1 MELEQPVSVKKGDIV
16 GWTSGGGAIGFREV
30 DMNDIEAP
38 EFLYS
43 PSTDIKTLFEDEDA
57 TLEYYEHFISA
68 HYVRSGHF
76 FLQHKY
82 ASPGIFIISSDFN
95 SRTVNVDYTIKNFH
109 LDCPSLVKSNESFVI
124 TKNHSWVKYVTYSIN
139 FGNGTV
145 VQSDQLASNYTYHYP
160 GVYVINITAIN
171 SVSFQSE
178 ICVVK
183 VLDEIKNLRFDG
195 EIAPVPVTQK
205 TEIKWCVD
213 KGTNVTYSIDFG
225 DEQSEIKSRSSSS
238 NCYSLIHTYQKEGE
252 YIVRIEAK
260 NSLDKKLEIEGVA
273 LVEIPIDT
281 IEFLTTHSHLTE
293 NVYLDI
299 HESIFYEVRTFKGTN
314 IKCSFDFGDKNELI
328 DTNIFVVSHSYSQA
342 GAYHVSVS
350 CFNAISSAS
359 DVLNASVIVK
369 TLEKITGLAIE
380 VNRTLF
386 GEKAKIKGSMKTGS
400 LFICTWDLGDGTK
413 LSKDESNFDKIIVH
427 QYMAVSDYK
436 IELSCKN
443 PLGVVKTEFIVPV
456 EIPINGLGL
465 QCPNKYLEVDKEA
478 TFRIV
483 ADQGSRL
490 SFEINFGDGQRVVK
504 EANEVVNN
512 SLVISHK
519 YMQPGFY
526 QANVTSWNRLDRRD
540 SQCRYLL
547 KVLNPIQNIVISSN
561 SPVRLNS
568 GLVDFQL
575 NILDGAD
582 LPIEANITWDFGD
595 DEVSYNNS
603 LIIEKRETFLRSY
616 LFKAEGQFNVKALFV
631 NEISEKV
638 VEHIAY
644 VQKIHPIKI
653 IILANPPLKI
663 DTANSNDLS
672 FSLDQEI
679 QVNFTKQYRDKYYEV
694 KLNNDLETRRIR
706 LNHLKYLYKK
716 PGIKDV
722 TVRVINELGIFNAQK
737 TIKIQESIKNMKLR
751 LPLEIQVNETYQY
764 NISADKYGTQTCA
777 IIDFGDGN
785 VHVKNQQF
793 CSSLI
798 ENPEKTYHYT
808 GGVDDGLI
816 TFSKAYNR
824 KGLYRIEVQVYNL
837 VSNFHSTKD
846 AEVIY
851 QPCPMPTPAIS
862 DKGTK
867 NEPIKSFKSSKIII
881 QSNVTVECHVA
892 TVVVFHWKLFSEEN
906 QEVINLGDGF
916 GYRKSAMPF
925 SRNPGGLDPTV
936 LEIPEN
942 ILPYG
947 LVRFEL
953 HISYEIKGVFV
964 EGITSHDETF
974 YEIMPSRL
982 KAKINGKYFKK
993 IHSKFSTFSPYVLCS
1008 PQKRAFLLK
1017 LF

>member
-16 GWTSGGGAIGFREV
+16 GWTSGGGAIGFREIY
-30 DMNDIEAP
+30 MNDIEAP

-68 HYVRSGHF
+68 HYVRSGRF

-82 ASPGIFIISSDFN
+82 ASPGTYIISSDFY
-95 SRTVNVDYTIKNFH
+95 SRTVNIDYTIKNFR
-109 LDCPSLVKSNESFVI
+109 LDCPNLVKSNESFVI
-124 TKNHSWVKYVTYSIN
+124 TKNHSWVKYVTYNIN
-139 FGNGTV
+139 FGNGTL
-145 VQSDQLASNYTYHYP
+145 VQRDQFATSYTYHYP
-160 GVYVINITAIN
+160 GVYVINVTAIN

-183 VLDEIKNLRFDG
+183 VLDEIKNLRFDA
-195 EIAPVPVTQK
+195 EIGPVAVTQK
-205 TEIKWCVD
+205 TEIKWCID

-225 DEQSEIKSRSSSS
+225 DGQNEIKSRSSSS
-238 NCYSLIHTYQKEGE
+238 NCYSLMHTYQKEGE

-260 NSLDKKLEIEGVA
+260 NSLDKKLEIEGMA
-273 LVEIPIDT
+273 LVEIPIDS

-293 NVYLDI
+293 NVYLDV
-299 HESIFYEVRTFKGTN
+299 HEPIFYEVRTFKGTN
-314 IKCSFDFGDKNELI
+314 IKCSFDFGDKNELS
-328 DTNIFVVSHSYSQA
+328 DTNIFVVSHSYSQP
-342 GAYHVSVS
+342 GTYHVSAN

-359 DVLNASVIVK
+359 DVLNATVIVK
-369 TLEKITGLAIE
+369 RLEKITGLAIE
-380 VNRTLF
+380 VNCTLF

-400 LFICTWDLGDGTK
+400 LFICTWDLGDGAK
-413 LSKDESNFDKIIVH
+413 LSKDKSNFDEVIVH

-443 PLGVVKTEFIVPV
+443 PLGVVKTEFVVPV

-483 ADQGSRL
+483 AAQGSRL
-490 SFEINFGDGQRVVK
+490 SFEINFGDGERQIK

-540 SQCRYLL
+540 SHCKYLL

-575 NILDGAD
+575 NILDDAD

-595 DEVSYNNS
+595 DEVFYNNS

-616 LFKAEGQFNVKALFV
+616 RFKEEGQFNVIALFE

-638 VEHIAY
+638 VEHIVY

-663 DTANSNDLS
+663 DTANSNDLLS

-716 PGIKDV
+716 PGIKEITV
-722 TVRVINELGIFNAQK
+722 TVINELGIFNAQK
-737 TIKIQESIKNMKLR
+737 TIKIQESIKNMKLK

-785 VHVKNQQF
+785 VNVKNQQF

-798 ENPEKTYHYT
+798 ENPEKTYHYI
-808 GGVDDGLI
+808 GGVENGLI

-824 KGLYRIEVQVYNL
+824 KGLYKIEVQVYNL
-837 VSNFHSTKD
+837 VSNFHSIED
-846 AEVIY
+846 VEVIY
-851 QPCPMPTPAIS
+851 QPCPMPIPAIS
-862 DKGTK
+862 DKRNK

-881 QSNVTVECHVA
+881 QSNVTVECYVA
-892 TVVVFHWKLFSEEN
+892 TVVVFHWKLFSEVN
-906 QEVINLGDGF
+906 QKVINLGDGF

-942 ILPYG
+942 MLPYG
-947 LVRFEL
+947 LVRVEM
-953 HISYEIKGVFV
+953 HISYEINGVFV
-964 EGITSHDETF
+964 EGITGRDETF

-982 KAKINGKYFKK
+982 KAKINGKYFKNF
-993 IHSKFSTFSPYVLCS
+993 IPNFQSFCFTL
-1008 PQKRAFLLK
+1008 FLLSK
-1017 LF
+1017 NVTNC